1 MEAKDAIKGIKALLG
16 MEVKFESM
24 KLDNGVTIEAES
36 FEADKEVFIVQD
48 NERVALPVG
57 EYDLENGQVLVVV
70 EEGII
75 SEIKEQAEEPAEEE
89 APQEEAPAQDEP
101 ELANETE
108 APATP
113 KKVVESVS
121 KETHFAEV
129 EKLQAEIEALK
140 AQVTEL
146 SKVEEVVEE
155 ESTELH
161 SHNPN
166 TEVKKTFTF
175 KQTRKQSNMTTQERV
190 FNKLFK

>member
-36 FEADKEVFIVQD
+36 FEADREVFIVQD
-48 NERVALPVG
+48 DERVALPVG
-57 EYDLENGQVLVVV
+57 EYDLENGQVLVVA

-75 SEIKEQAEEPAEEE
+75 SEIKEKSEEPAEEP
-89 APQEEAPAQDEP
+89 AQEEAPAQDEP

-129 EKLQAEIEALK
+129 EKLKAEIEALK
-140 AQVTEL
+140 TQVTEL

-155 ESTELH
+155 KSTELH

>member
-16 MEVKFESM
+16 MEVKLETM
-24 KLDNGVTIEAES
+24 KLDNGVTIEADS
-36 FEADKEVFIVQD
+36 FEADRDVFILQD
-48 NERVALPVG
+48 NERVALPIG
-57 EYDLENGQVLVVV
+57 EYALENGQVLVVA

-75 SEIKEQAEEPAEEE
+75 SEIKEQAEEPAEEP
-89 APQEEAPAQDEP
+89 AQEEAPAQDEP
-101 ELANETE
+101 ELADETE

-113 KKVVESVS
+113 KKVVESIS

-175 KQTRKQSNMTTQERV
+175 NQTRKQSNSTTQQRV

>member
-36 FEADKEVFIVQD
+36 FESGKEVFIVQD
-48 NERVALPVG
+48 DERVALPVG
-57 EYDLENGQVLVVV
+57 EYDLEDGQVLVVA

-75 SEIKEQAEEPAEEE
+75 SEIKEKSEEPAEEP
-89 APQEEAPAQDEP
+89 AQEEAPAQDEP
-101 ELANETE
+101 ELADETE
-108 APATP
+108 TPSTP
-113 KKVVESVS
+113 KKVVESIS

-155 ESTELH
+155 KSTELH

>member
-16 MEVKFESM
+16 MEVKLETM
-24 KLDNGVTIEAES
+24 KLDNGVTIEADS
-36 FEADKEVFIVQD
+36 FEAEREVFIVQD
-48 NERVALPVG
+48 DERVALPIG
-57 EYDLENGQVLVVV
+57 EYVLENGQVLVVA

-75 SEIKEQAEEPAEEE
+75 AEIKEAQEEPAEEP
-89 APQEEAPAQDEP
+89 AQEEAPAQDEP

-129 EKLQAEIEALK
+129 EKLQAEIDALK

-175 KQTRKQSNMTTQERV
+175 NQTRKQSNMTTQARV

>member
-36 FEADKEVFIVQD
+36 FEADREVFIVQD

-57 EYDLENGQVLVVV
+57 EYDLENGQVLVVA

-75 SEIKEQAEEPAEEE
+75 SELKEKSEEPA
-89 APQEEAPAQDEP
+89 QEEAPAQDEP